1 MSSHSEEAQNPSA
14 MQHDDVK
21 AHGLDGQLVQPDWPV
36 LRLDEVDQLLRSF
49 PQAQRAERILSYSPR
64 PFSAASIVQTPA
76 GKVFVKRHHHSVRD
90 RHSLLEEHRWLT
102 HLSQRTALVKKP
114 LQDHQGETAITRDV
128 WTYEVHP
135 HGDGR
140 DLYEQAQSWT
150 PFLSSAHARHAGRAL
165 AELHRAS
172 AGYNAHARNPAPL
185 VTSFQVFAHDDPWP
199 ALQKYVEQRPGLY
212 SYLDQR
218 DWLSETQQV
227 FRPLHE
233 KLRLLLPVFQPLW
246 THNDFHASNL
256 LWSDDSPNAHVTD
269 IFDMG
274 LSDRTNAIHDVATAI
289 ERNGIEWLQI
299 HDPARDPLH
308 LQQIDQLLQG
318 YEESHS
324 FSREEA
330 DALVA
335 VLPLVHAEFALSE
348 VHYFFGVLK
357 SQEKADVAY
366 LEYFLGHARWFGS
379 DRGKQLL
386 DHLHAWAASHSI
398 NANPKTPLI
407 ARILQ

>member
-1 MSSHSEEAQNPSA
+1 MPSNSEEAKNA
-14 MQHDDVK
+14 ATVRHDNVK
-21 AHGLDGQLVQPDWPV
+21 AHGLDGQLVQPDWPI

-49 PQAQRAERILSYSPR
+49 PQAQGAQRILSYSPR
-64 PFSAASIVQTPA
+64 PFSAASIVQTPT

-90 RHSLLEEHRWLT
+90 RHSLLEEHRWLD

-114 LQDHQGETAITRDV
+114 LQDHQGESAITRDV

-140 DLYEQAQSWT
+140 DVYAEAQSWT
-150 PFLSSAHARHAGRAL
+150 PFVSSAHARHAGRAL

-172 AGYNAHARNPAPL
+172 AGYDAPVRGPAPL
-185 VTSFQVFAHDDPWP
+185 ITSFQVFAQADPWP
-199 ALQKYVEQRPGLY
+199 ALREYVEQRPGLH
-212 SYLDQR
+212 SYLSR
-218 DWLSETQQV
+218 RNWLSETQQM
-227 FRPLHE
+227 FGPLHE
-233 KLRLLLPVFQPLW
+233 KLRPYLSSFQPLW

-269 IFDMG
+269 IIDMG
-274 LSDRTNAIHDVATAI
+274 LADRTNAIHDVATAI
-289 ERNGIEWLQI
+289 ERNGVEWLQI
-299 HDPARDPLH
+299 HDPSRDPLH
-308 LQQIDQLLQG
+308 LQQIDRLLQG
-318 YEESHS
+318 YEESHP

-330 DALVA
+330 DALV
-335 VLPLVHAEFALSE
+335 VLLPLVHAEFALSE

-357 SQEKADVAY
+357 SQDKADVAY

-386 DHLHAWAASHSI
+386 DYLHAWAAMHST
-398 NANPKTPLI
+398 NASSKTPLTAGI
-407 ARILQ
+407 PQ

>member
-1 MSSHSEEAQNPSA
+1 MPSNSKEAKNSA
-14 MQHDDVK
+14 ATQRADVK

-49 PQAQRAERILSYSPR
+49 PQAQGAESILSYSPR
-64 PFSAASIVQTPA
+64 PFSAASIVQTPV

-90 RHSLLEEHRWLT
+90 RHSLLEEHRWLN
-102 HLSQRTALVKKP
+102 HLSQGTALVKKP
-114 LQDHQGETAITRDV
+114 LKDKIGETAITHGD

-140 DLYEQAQSWT
+140 DLYEEAQSWT
-150 PFLSSAHARHAGRAL
+150 PFLSTTHARHAGRAL

-172 AGYNAHARNPAPL
+172 AGYNAPVRDPAPL
-185 VTSFQVFAHDDPWP
+185 ITSFEVFAHDEPWP
-199 ALQKYVEQRPGLY
+199 ALQKYIEQRPGIH
-212 SYLDQR
+212 SYLAQR
-218 DWLSETQQV
+218 NWPSETQQM
-227 FRPLHE
+227 FESLHE
-233 KLRLLLPVFQPLW
+233 KLRPYLSSLQPLW

-274 LSDRTNAIHDVATAI
+274 LADRTTAVHDVATAI
-289 ERNGIEWLQI
+289 ERNGVEWLQI
-299 HDPARDPLH
+299 HDASRDPLH
-308 LQQIDQLLQG
+308 LQQIDALLQG
-318 YEESHS
+318 YEESRP
-324 FSREEA
+324 FSRDEA
-330 DALVA
+330 EALVA
-335 VLPLVHAEFALSE
+335 LLPLVHAEFALSE

-386 DHLHAWAASHSI
+386 DHLHAWADVHS
-398 NANPKTPLI
+398 ATADPKTSLTAGIP
-407 ARILQ
+407 Q

>member
-1 MSSHSEEAQNPSA
+1 MPSNSEETKSPAA
-14 MQHDDVK
+14 MQRADVK

-90 RHSLLEEHRWLT
+90 RHSLLEEHRWLD

-114 LQDHQGETAITRDV
+114 LQDHQGESAITRDV

-140 DLYEQAQSWT
+140 DLYEEAQSWT

-172 AGYNAHARNPAPL
+172 AGYDAPVRDPAPL
-185 VTSFQVFAHDDPWP
+185 ITSFQVFAQCDPWP
-199 ALQKYVEQRPGLY
+199 ALQKYIEQRPGLQ
-212 SYLDQR
+212 SYLAQR
-218 DWLSETQQV
+218 GWLSETQQT
-227 FRPLHE
+227 FGPLLE
-233 KLRLLLPVFQPLW
+233 KLKPYLPVFQPLW

-256 LWSDDSPNAHVTD
+256 LWSDESLEAHVTD

-274 LSDRTNAIHDVATAI
+274 LADRSNAIHDVATAI
-289 ERNGIEWLQI
+289 ERNGVEWLQI
-299 HDPARDPLH
+299 HDASRNPLH
-308 LQQIDQLLQG
+308 LQQIDELFQG
-318 YEESHS
+318 YEESQP

-330 DALVA
+330 QAMVAL
-335 VLPLVHAEFALSE
+335 LPLVHAEFALSE

-366 LEYFLGHARWFGS
+366 LEYFLGHARWFGN

-386 DHLHAWAASHSI
+386 DHLQAWADAHSASVD
-398 NANPKTPLI
+398 PKTPLTADI
-407 ARILQ
+407 ER